1 MNYRLLYEDK
11 DFGIIK
17 FDEELKNYTNFG
29 IGGCA
34 DVLVEVKEEYQLV
47 DLLKFNKK
55 NNIESTIIGNGTNI
69 LVTDKGIRAVSYT
82 HLTLPTKA

>member
-1 MNYRLLYEDK
+1 MDYKSLYENK

-17 FDEELKNYTNFG
+17 FDEKLKNYTNFG

-47 DLLKFNKK
+47 NLVKFNRK
-55 NNIESTIIGNGTNI
+55 NNIETTI
-69 LVTDKGIRAVSYT
+69 K
-82 HLTLPTKA
+82 